1 MIFRLLIGAFIAG
14 VILLE
19 CFAAYLLIPSA
30 KEVAAAAEQDVK
42 HEIEKEKKEA
52 EKATDNSE
60 ATKEFDL
67 GKFRVSRF
75 QPASNTTINID
86 FHLWATVKE
95 TDYKDFETRFASS
108 QHRFREQVIV
118 ITRNADVPELTDPG
132 LALIKRQILEK
143 TSVVLGKSL
152 VNSIIFS
159 DFSYVEQ

>member
-14 VILLE
+14 IILLE

-30 KEVAAAAEQDVK
+30 QEVSERAEAAVKEQIAAEKDAD
-42 HEIEKEKKEA
+42 KKSDSDA
-52 EKATDNSE
+52 ITR
-60 ATKEFDL
+60 EFDL

-75 QPASNTTINID
+75 QPASNTTINVD
-86 FHLWATVKE
+86 FHLWATIKE
-95 TDYKDFETRFASS
+95 EDFKEFETRFASS

-143 TSVVLGKSL
+143 TSTVIGKSL
-152 VNSIIFS
+152 VQSIIFS

>member
-1 MIFRLLIGAFIAG
+1 MIFRLLIGVFIAG

-19 CFAAYLLIPSA
+19 CFAAYMLIPSA
-30 KEVAAAAEQDVK
+30 QEVAASAEEEVK
-42 HEIEKEKKEA
+42 RQLEEEKEA
-52 EKATDNSE
+52 EKNVDPAE
-60 ATKEFDL
+60 ASREFDL
-67 GKFRVSRF
+67 GKFRISRF

-95 TDYKDFETRFASS
+95 SDFAEFEKRFASS

-118 ITRNADVPELTDPG
+118 IMRNADVPELTDPG

-143 TSVVLGKSL
+143 TTAVLGKSL
-152 VNSIIFS
+152 VQSIIFS

>member
-30 KEVAAAAEQDVK
+30 QVVSERAEAAVKEQIAAEMSA
-42 HEIEKEKKEA
+42 EKKPDGDA
-52 EKATDNSE
+52 VTR
-60 ATKEFDL
+60 EFDL

-75 QPASNTTINID
+75 QPASNTTINVD
-86 FHLWATVKE
+86 FHLWATIKE
-95 TDYKDFETRFASS
+95 EDYKDFETRFASS

-118 ITRNADVPELTDPG
+118 ITRNAEAPELTDPG

-143 TSVVLGKSL
+143 TSTVIGKSL
-152 VNSIIFS
+152 VQSIIFS

>member
-14 VILLE
+14 VILVE

-30 KEVAAAAEQDVK
+30 KEVSDKATVEVQAQID
-42 HEIEKEKKEA
+42 A
-52 EKATDNSE
+52 EKSQEKAVDGDAATR
-60 ATKEFDL
+60 EFDM
-67 GKFRVSRF
+67 GKFRISRF

-86 FHLWATVKE
+86 FHLWATIKE
-95 TDYKDFETRFASS
+95 EDFKEFETRFASS

-143 TSVVLGKSL
+143 TSSVIGKSL
-152 VNSIIFS
+152 VQSIIFS

>member
-14 VILLE
+14 IILLE

-30 KEVAAAAEQDVK
+30 KEVAETAEREVK
-42 HEIEKEKKEA
+42 EQIENEKKET
-52 EKATDNSE
+52 EKAADDSE
-60 ATKEFDL
+60 ATREFDL
-67 GKFRVSRF
+67 GKFRVSRY
-75 QPASNTTINID
+75 QPTSNTTINID

-95 TDYKDFETRFASS
+95 ADYKEFETRFASS

-143 TSVVLGKSL
+143 TSVVLGKAL
-152 VNSIIFS
+152 VSSIIFS

>member
-14 VILLE
+14 IILLE

-30 KEVAAAAEQDVK
+30 QEVSARAEAAVKEQIAAEKDAD
-42 HEIEKEKKEA
+42 KKSDSDA
-52 EKATDNSE
+52 ITR
-60 ATKEFDL
+60 EFDL

-75 QPASNTTINID
+75 QPASNTTINVD
-86 FHLWATVKE
+86 FHLWATIKE
-95 TDYKDFETRFASS
+95 DDFKEFETRFASS

-143 TSVVLGKSL
+143 TSTVIGKSL
-152 VNSIIFS
+152 VQSIIFS

>member
-30 KEVAAAAEQDVK
+30 QEVSNRAEAAVKEQIAAEMTA
-42 HEIEKEKKEA
+42 EKKPDGDA
-52 EKATDNSE
+52 VTR
-60 ATKEFDL
+60 EFDL
-67 GKFRVSRF
+67 GKFRVSRY
-75 QPASNTTINID
+75 QPASNTTINVD
-86 FHLWATVKE
+86 FHLWATIKE
-95 TDYKDFETRFASS
+95 EDFKEFETRFASS

-118 ITRNADVPELTDPG
+118 ITRNAEVPELTDPG

-143 TSVVLGKSL
+143 TSTVLGKAL
-152 VNSIIFS
+152 VQSIIFS

>member
-14 VILLE
+14 IILLE

-30 KEVAAAAEQDVK
+30 QEVSERAEAAVKEQIAAEKDA
-42 HEIEKEKKEA
+42 EKKSDSDA
-52 EKATDNSE
+52 ITR
-60 ATKEFDL
+60 EFDL

-75 QPASNTTINID
+75 QPASNTTINVD
-86 FHLWATVKE
+86 FHLWATIKE
-95 TDYKDFETRFASS
+95 EDFKEFETRFASS

-143 TSVVLGKSL
+143 TSTVIGKSL
-152 VNSIIFS
+152 VQSIIFS